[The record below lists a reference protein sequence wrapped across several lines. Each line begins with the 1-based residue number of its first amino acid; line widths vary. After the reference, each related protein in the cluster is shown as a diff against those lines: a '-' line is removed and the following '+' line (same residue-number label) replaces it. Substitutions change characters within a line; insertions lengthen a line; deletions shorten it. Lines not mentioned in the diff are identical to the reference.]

1 MRNEEYKQKLDD
13 ILNDHILTEPITEF
27 DSYDDI
33 LRKYTKIS
41 GLLNEAESL
50 LNQVLNDPRSN
61 EEERYYL
68 PLPGSTVKDNH
79 IKYASQDYVYYDPD
93 IKAWQTML
101 LSNSVLYNSG
111 IMHNYSVSQ
120 SQINKAPNWIKGLKK
135 INVTTYT
142 KKGENNED

>member
-1 MRNEEYKQKLDD
+1 MRKKEYRQKLDN
-13 ILNDHILTEPITEF
+13 ILNQHILTEPITEF

-50 LNQVLNDPRSN
+50 LNQALTDLQSN
-61 EEERYYL
+61 EEEYYYL
-68 PLPGSTVKDNH
+68 PLPGSIVRDNH

-93 IKAWQTML
+93 IKAWQVVL
-101 LSNSVLYNSG
+101 LSNSALYNSY

-120 SQINKAPNWIKGLKK
+120 PQINKAPNWIKGLEK
-135 INVTTYT
+135 INVTTYM
-142 KKGENNED
+142 KKGETNED